1 MNKEIFLKQL
11 EQLLYD
17 IPQEERDEAMDYY
30 RGYFEDAGVEHEAT
44 VLEELES
51 PQIIADSIKEALSS
65 TGDMA
70 GGLKNPPQ
78 VRDSQAQSGRYAY
91 GKSQTTG
98 GQGYKSI
105 FSGKDFRKKSD
116 RQSADGTC
124 EDSQAGGFQYQN
136 HSGYQQGFG
145 GSQDNSRQDSKA
157 AYRRYDQ
164 YENSRGQG
172 RQTGGSDRRTKLLL
186 LILLAIFTS
195 PIWGAALS
203 GVLGVVGVGIALVV
217 VLGVCS
223 IGGVI
228 GGIACTVTA
237 IVRLCTLS
245 LVKGLMLLGIGML
258 LIAGSGV
265 SMVLLLLLCGRF
277 LPWILRQI
285 SALLRRLM
293 QWGRSVA

>member
-17 IPQEERDEAMDYY
+17 IPKEERDEAMDYY

-51 PQIIADSIKEALSS
+51 PQMIADSIKEALSS

-70 GGLKNPPQ
+70 TGLKNPPQ
-78 VRDSQAQSGRYAY
+78 VRESQAQSGGDAY
-91 GKSQTTG
+91 GKGQAAG
-98 GQGYKSI
+98 GPGYKSI
-105 FSGKDFRKKSD
+105 FSGKDFRKKAE
-116 RQSADGTC
+116 RQSADGTGQG
-124 EDSQAGGFQYQN
+124 DRAGGFQYQK
-136 HSGYQQGFG
+136 STDDQQGYG
-145 GSQDNSRQDSKA
+145 GQDSGA

-164 YENSRGQG
+164 YDGRQGQAG
-172 RQTGGSDRRTKLLL
+172 QTGGPDRRTKLLL
-186 LILLAIFTS
+186 LILLAVFTS
-195 PIWGAALS
+195 PIWGTALS
-203 GVLGVVGVGIALVV
+203 GVLGVVGVGIALVI

-223 IGGVI
+223 IGGAI
-228 GGIACTVTA
+228 GGVACTITA

-265 SMVLLLLLCGRF
+265 SMVLLLLLCGKF
-277 LPWILRQI
+277 LPWVLRQI
-285 SALLRRLM
+285 SALLRKVL
-293 QWGRSVA
+293 QWGRSAA

>member
-1 MNKEIFLKQL
+1 MNKEIFLRQL

-17 IPQEERDEAMDYY
+17 IPKEERDEAMDYY
-30 RGYFEDAGVEHEAT
+30 RGYFEDAGAEHEAT

-51 PQIIADSIKEALSS
+51 PQIIADSIKEALNN

-78 VRDSQAQSGRYAY
+78 VRENQAQSGRYAF
-91 GKSQTTG
+91 GKGRTTG

-105 FSGKDFRKKSD
+105 FSDRDFQKKTD
-116 RQSADGTC
+116 QQD
-124 EDSQAGGFQYQN
+124 
-136 HSGYQQGFG
+136 SGYQQG
-145 GSQDNSRQDSKA
+145 SSRQGSGYQQGSGGQSSGYQQDSSRQGSGA

-164 YENSRGQG
+164 YGSGRGQAG
-172 RQTGGSDRRTKLLL
+172 QPGGPDRRTKLLL
-186 LILLAIFTS
+186 FILLAIFTS

-203 GVLGVVGVGIALVV
+203 GVLGVVGVGIALII

-228 GGIACTVTA
+228 GGVACTVTA

-258 LIAGSGV
+258 LIAASGV

-277 LPWILRQI
+277 LPWTLRQI
-285 SALLRRLM
+285 SALLHKLL
-293 QWGRSVA
+293 QWGRSAA

>member
-1 MNKEIFLKQL
+1 MNKEIFLRQL

-17 IPQEERDEAMDYY
+17 IPKEERDEAMDYY
-30 RGYFEDAGVEHEAT
+30 RGYFEDAGAEHEAT

-51 PQIIADSIKEALSS
+51 PQIIADSIKEALNN

-78 VRDSQAQSGRYAY
+78 VRENQAQSGRYAS
-91 GKSQTTG
+91 GKGRTTG

-105 FSGKDFRKKSD
+105 FSDRDFQKKTD
-116 RQSADGTC
+116 QQD
-124 EDSQAGGFQYQN
+124 
-136 HSGYQQGFG
+136 SGYQQG
-145 GSQDNSRQDSKA
+145 SSRQGSGA

-164 YENSRGQG
+164 YGSGRGQAG
-172 RQTGGSDRRTKLLL
+172 QPGGPDRRTKLLL
-186 LILLAIFTS
+186 FILLAIFTS

-203 GVLGVVGVGIALVV
+203 GVLGVVGVGIALVI

-228 GGIACTVTA
+228 GGVACTVTA

-258 LIAGSGV
+258 LIAASGV

-277 LPWILRQI
+277 LPWTLRQI
-285 SALLRRLM
+285 SALLHKLL
-293 QWGRSVA
+293 QWGRSAA

>member
-1 MNKEIFLKQL
+1 MNKEIFLRQL

-17 IPQEERDEAMDYY
+17 IPKEERDEAMDYY
-30 RGYFEDAGVEHEAT
+30 RGYFEDAGEEHETT

-65 TGDMA
+65 TGDMS

-78 VRDSQAQSGRYAY
+78 VRENQAQSGRYAY
-91 GKSQTTG
+91 GKSHTAG

-105 FSGKDFRKKSD
+105 FSQKDFQKKTDQQGSEYQQD
-116 RQSADGTC
+116 QNKQGFGYQQDHEKQS
-124 EDSQAGGFQYQN
+124 
-136 HSGYQQGFG
+136 SGYQQD
-145 GSQDNSRQDSKA
+145 DNRQNSGA

-164 YENSRGQG
+164 YHSSRGQAG
-172 RQTGGSDRRTKLLL
+172 PSGGADRWTKLLL
-186 LILLAIFTS
+186 LILLAIFTA

-203 GVLGVVGVGIALVV
+203 GVLGVAGVGIAVIV

-258 LIAGSGV
+258 LIAASGV

-277 LPWILRQI
+277 LPWALRQI
-285 SALLRRLM
+285 SALLRRLL
-293 QWGRSVA
+293 QWGRSAA